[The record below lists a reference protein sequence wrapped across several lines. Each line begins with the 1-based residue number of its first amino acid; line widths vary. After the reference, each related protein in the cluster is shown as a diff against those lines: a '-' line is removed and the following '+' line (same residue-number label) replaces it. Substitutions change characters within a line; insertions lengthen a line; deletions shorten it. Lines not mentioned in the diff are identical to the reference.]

1 MKPFTNPEHFAFTNR
16 FGGQHFNKS
25 FLQRRISM
33 MNKTHSTWK
42 TFGKYLLLVPAFFI
56 VFSFSKPYILTTTQT
71 KYLVQTDDAIEWAIT
86 PKIKMSDLVKI
97 QEVIEAH
104 GGVFEIISY
113 QLDPLQLYVQRL
125 MCHQR
130 ASGSSGTSNY
140 GNSNSLRPIRCGFYK
155 FDLKTNR
162 INSYV
167 KGNPSYSLEEVAL
180 EDRTEAEK
188 AYQENSLEYELQ
200 EAQTQYGTFWE
211 NIHYLTASA
220 FSQPQP
226 SFYRVLAG
234 KSTSIW
240 KDKLS
245 GAEILKEALKHSGA
259 ITRVNKHPVA
269 HEDLAQLDAKKI
281 KDAFIFDIYDE
292 KKEFAKKTYVLVH
305 TIP

>member
-1 MKPFTNPEHFAFTNR
+1 MKTFTNPEHFAFTNR
-16 FGGQHFNKS
+16 FGGPHFNKS

-33 MNKTHSTWK
+33 MNQPHSTWM
-42 TFGKYLLLVPAFFI
+42 TAVKYLLLVPAFFI
-56 VFSFSKPYILTTTQT
+56 VFSFSKPYILATSQT
-71 KYLVQTDDAIEWAIT
+71 KYLVQTDEAIEWVIT
-86 PKIKMSDLVKI
+86 PKIKMADLVKI
-97 QEVIEAH
+97 QEAIEAH
-104 GGVFEIISY
+104 GGIFEISSY
-113 QLDPLQLYVQRL
+113 QLDPLKLYVQRL

-140 GNSNSLRPIRCGFYK
+140 GNPNSLRPIRCGFYK

-162 INSYV
+162 IDSYE
-167 KGNPSYSLEEVAL
+167 KGFPSAPLEEVAL
-180 EDRTEAEK
+180 EDRTEADK
-188 AYQENSLEYELQ
+188 AYQENALEYELQ
-200 EAQTQYGTFWE
+200 EAQTLYGTFWE
-211 NIHYLTASA
+211 NIHYLTTST

-245 GAEILKEALKHSGA
+245 GSEILKEALKHSGA
-259 ITRVNKHPVA
+259 ITRVDKHPVA
-269 HEDLAQLDAKKI
+269 HEDLAQLDAKTI

-292 KKEFAKKTYVLVH
+292 KKNYAKKTYVLVH